1 MHPHL
6 LTWALSNPWAMR
18 PEAMAAYAIVLA
30 SHYAGER
37 ALAAALANHEP
48 QAGAD
53 AKVAAEMQ
61 GGNRAVGNVAVIPV
75 MGPIVEW
82 PHQVDVCEGGTST
95 RAILRA
101 MAAVEADDTIAGAV
115 MVFATPGGS
124 VYGVAEAGDAI
135 NRVKAK
141 KPVYGVAQ
149 SLAAS
154 AGYWLLSQ
162 CTEAYCSPGGEVGSI
177 GVYSGHQDIS
187 RALEMQGV
195 RIELFSAGKF
205 KTEGHPFGPMSEE
218 GKDFA
223 QKRAQDYYGD
233 FTRAV
238 AKGRGVAVDAV
249 RTGMGEG
256 RVLGAKDALAEKM
269 IDGIATMEEVIA
281 KMQRQARAQPGRRA
295 SVASAEAQIALL
307 RASC

>member
-1 MHPHL
+1 MNPHL
-6 LTWALSNPWAMR
+6 LTWALSTPWAMR
-18 PEAMAAYAIVLA
+18 PEAMAAYAVVLA
-30 SHYAGER
+30 SHYAGSK
-37 ALAAALANHEP
+37 ALAAALAQHEP
-48 QAGAD
+48 QAGAE
-53 AKVAAEMQ
+53 AKAAELP
-61 GGNRAVGNVAVIPV
+61 GGARPAGNVAVIPV

-82 PHQVDVCEGGTST
+82 PHQVDLCEGGTST
-95 RAILRA
+95 RSISRA
-101 MAAVEADDTIAGAV
+101 LAAVEADDTIAGAV

-177 GVYSGHQDIS
+177 GVYSGHEDIS
-187 RALEMQGV
+187 RALEMAGV
-195 RIELFSAGKF
+195 RIELFSAGKY
-205 KTEGHPFGPMSEE
+205 KVEGHPFGPMSEE
-218 GKDFA
+218 GKAFA
-223 QKRAQDYYGD
+223 HKRAMDYYGD

-238 AKGRGVAVDAV
+238 AKGRGVAVETV
-249 RTGMGEG
+249 RNGMGEG

-269 IDGIATMEEVIA
+269 IDGIATMDEVIA
-281 KMQRQARAQPGRRA
+281 KMQRQSRAQPARRA
-295 SVASAEAQIALL
+295 ALANAQAQLAVL
-307 RASC
+307 RAGA